1 MLLLVPFLA
10 CLAWFA
16 GLAGLPWLALLVC
29 LALLAGGARRVRI
42 DSRNSLRTLVP
53 RSASGFD
60 IGICCLSSLFKIC
73 FQDSFSERVLISH
86 TI

>member
-1 MLLLVPFLA
+1 MVPFLA

-16 GLAGLPWLALLVC
+16 GLAGLPWLALLAC
-29 LALLAGGARRVRI
+29 LALLAGGTRRVRS

-60 IGICCLSSLFKIC
+60 IGICCLALGFAFNFC
-73 FQDSFSERVLISH
+73 FQDSFSEKEIISH